1 MSQSI
6 TIAFI
11 DSSKQR
17 QLYTALPDKVIKI
30 GSNPSSVIQQLHPF
44 VVDHHC
50 QVRFSNS
57 FKRWI
62 IEDQGSSRGTY
73 LNGNRI
79 SKARALSNNDRI
91 RLGSDGPILSV
102 GLQLDSPSVP
112 AQVPAHKA
120 ANNQPAVSTSSP
132 KATKESSV
140 IPVFFCIF
148 LAIGG
153 LTAFALFRNQ
163 SDVVEQKKPAETQIE
178 AKPVKTIC
186 SDSILDD
193 PELYNMVKES
203 VVQIKTSNGGT
214 GSGVV
219 ISSSNGVSS
228 VLTNAHVVE
237 GHQEV
242 TLNFLNNPPS
252 TGTVVKIGSQ
262 DKLSDDL
269 ALLNTSSDGLSVA
282 KVSSLLT
289 IGDNVFVI
297 GSPGLGENTD
307 VVLGW
312 SLTKG
317 IISNI
322 GLDGDPGVFQTD
334 AGINPGNSGGP
345 IFNSKGCVVGLAV
358 AVPSDRTVQQVGFAI
373 SAESVNQFLAK

>member
-17 QLYTALPDKVIKI
+17 QLYTALSDKVIKI
-30 GSNPSSVIQQLHPF
+30 GSNPSSIIQQLHPF

-73 LNGNRI
+73 LNGDRI

-102 GLQLDSPSVP
+102 GLQIDSPSVP

-120 ANNQPAVSTSSP
+120 ANNQPAVSTLP
-132 KATKESSV
+132 KATKEASAV
-140 IPVFFCIF
+140 PIFLCIF
-148 LAIGG
+148 LAVGG
-153 LTAFALFRNQ
+153 LATFALFRNQ
-163 SDVVEQKKPAETQIE
+163 SVVVEQKKPAETQIE

-186 SDSILDD
+186 SDSILEQS
-193 PELYNMVKES
+193 ELYNMVKES
-203 VVQIKTSNGGT
+203 VVQIKTSDGGN
-214 GSGVV
+214 GSGVI

-237 GHQEV
+237 GHQTV
-242 TLNFLNNPPS
+242 TINYLNNPTS
-252 TGTVVKIGSQ
+252 TGTVVKLGSQ
-262 DKLSDDL
+262 EKLSDDL
-269 ALLNTSSDGLSVA
+269 ALLNTSMQGLSVA
-282 KVSSLLT
+282 KISSLLT

-297 GSPGLGENTD
+297 GSPGLGANTG

-312 SLTKG
+312 LLTKG

-322 GLDGDPGVFQTD
+322 GLDGDSGVFITD

-358 AVPSDRTVQQVGFAI
+358 AIPSDRTVQQVGFAI
-373 SAESVNQFLAK
+373 SADAVNQFLAK

>member
-11 DSSKQR
+11 DSSRQR
-17 QLYTALPDKVIKI
+17 QLYTSLPDKVVKI

-44 VVDHHC
+44 VADHHC

-73 LNGNRI
+73 LNGDRI
-79 SKARALSNNDRI
+79 SKARALSNNDKI

-102 GLQLDSPSVP
+102 GLQLESPSVP

-120 ANNQPAVSTSSP
+120 AYNQPAVSTSSP
-132 KATKESSV
+132 KATKESSA

-148 LAIGG
+148 LAIAG

-163 SDVVEQKKPAETQIE
+163 SVVVEQKKPAETQIE
-178 AKPVKTIC
+178 SKPVKTIC
-186 SDSILDD
+186 SDSIFDAS
-193 PELYNMVKES
+193 ELYNMVIDS
-203 VVQIKTSNGGT
+203 VVLIQTPTGT

-219 ISSSNGVSS
+219 ISSSNGVSRI
-228 VLTNAHVVE
+228 LTNAHVVE

-242 TLNFLNNPPS
+242 TLNFLNHPPS
-252 TGTVVKIGSQ
+252 TGTVIKVGSQ
-262 DKLSDDL
+262 DQLRDDL
-269 ALLNTSSDGLSVA
+269 ALLTTSLGGFSVA
-282 KVSSLLT
+282 KISPLLS
-289 IGDNVFVI
+289 IGENVFVI
-297 GSPGLGENTD
+297 GSPSLGEGSDT
-307 VVLGW
+307 VLGW

-317 IISNI
+317 IVSNI
-322 GLDGDPGVFQTD
+322 DPAGEKGIFQTD
-334 AGINPGNSGGP
+334 AGINSGNSGGP
-345 IFNSKGCVVGLAV
+345 IFNSKGCVIGIAV

-373 SAESVNQFLAK
+373 SSETISSFLSE

>member
-17 QLYTALPDKVIKI
+17 QLYTALSDKVIKI
-30 GSNPSSVIQQLHPF
+30 GSNPSSIIQQLHPF

-73 LNGNRI
+73 LNGDRI

-102 GLQLDSPSVP
+102 GLQIDSPSVP

-132 KATKESSV
+132 KETKESSA
-140 IPVFFCIF
+140 IPVFVCIF

-163 SDVVEQKKPAETQIE
+163 SDVVEQKPAETQIE
-178 AKPVKTIC
+178 ANPVKTIC
-186 SDSILDD
+186 SDSNFDAS
-193 PELYNMVKES
+193 ELYNMVIDS
-203 VVQIKTSNGGT
+203 VVLIQTPTST

-219 ISSSNGVSS
+219 ISSFNGVSS
-228 VLTNAHVVE
+228 ILTNAHVVE

-242 TLNFLNNPPS
+242 TLNFLNHPPS
-252 TGTVVKIGSQ
+252 TGTVSKLGSQ
-262 DKLSDDL
+262 NQLSDDL
-269 ALLNTSSDGLSVA
+269 ALLTTSLGGFSVA
-282 KVSSLLT
+282 KISPLLS
-289 IGDNVFVI
+289 IGENVFVI
-297 GSPGLGENTD
+297 GSPSLGEGTD
-307 VVLGW
+307 ALSGW

-317 IISNI
+317 IVSNI
-322 GLDGDPGVFQTD
+322 DPAGEKGIFQTD
-334 AGINPGNSGGP
+334 AGINSGNSGGP
-345 IFNSKGCVVGLAV
+345 IFNSKGCVIGIAV

-373 SAESVNQFLAK
+373 SAEAVNQFLAK